1 MRTSLYSI
9 LCIVVRLGAVL
20 LLVQTLASL
29 PGAWDALQGWE
40 RQSGEAGGAARG
52 MLIGFSGALIALAIA
67 LWLYP
72 GLLARLAA
80 GNASGEV
87 FDSPIAAKE
96 LHFIAFSVLG
106 IVFAIGALLGLV
118 STGLRIALSAHFG
131 DVAFTT
137 LAWQNGIDLFV
148 LFLKLA
154 LGIGLSLGARGL
166 VGLLHRLRER
176 GLPPPRYDA
185 EPEEAPPAKE

>member
-20 LLVQTLASL
+20 LFVETAVSL
-29 PGAWDALQGWE
+29 PSVWATLQANE
-40 RQSGEAGGAARG
+40 YESVRG
-52 MLIGFSGALIALAIA
+52 MLIGFSGALIALAVA

-80 GNASGEV
+80 GAASREV
-87 FDSPIAAKE
+87 FESPIAAKE

-106 IVFAIGALLGLV
+106 VVFAISALLGLV
-118 STGLRIALSAHFG
+118 SALLRIALSAHFG
-131 DVAFTT
+131 DTAFET
-137 LAWQNGIDLFV
+137 LAWQNAADLLV

-154 LGIGLSLGARGL
+154 FGIGLTFGARGL

-176 GLPPPRYDA
+176 GLPPAQYDDA
-185 EPEEAPPAKE
+185 AKETPPSKE